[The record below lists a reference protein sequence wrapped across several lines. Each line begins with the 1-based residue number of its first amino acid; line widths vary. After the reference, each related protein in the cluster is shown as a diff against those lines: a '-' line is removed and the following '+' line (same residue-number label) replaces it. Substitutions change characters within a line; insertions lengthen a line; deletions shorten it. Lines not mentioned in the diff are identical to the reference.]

1 MSDLYFSLGN
11 ENNRGTLPSTI
22 NKIMEGQLSVGISS
36 KRPDVRSKGKLIS
49 GTTYDN
55 WHLTENT
62 SKDARAY
69 LDISDTE
76 RIPLNAYFSDYSHF
90 ATCIEAI
97 SNYNNLKKSYLLGT
111 TGTDTTPIYDTDIF
125 ISNTTKGAL
134 TSKYLLLNNS
144 LGIGVT
150 NFVADRAF
158 HVKGNSKLEGISEFA
173 TGHLY
178 LTGANAGSSTAN
190 TTQIVFGTSTD
201 NHIAISS
208 NANALV
214 LNPNVSTTTNQ
225 IVLYLDKVSQI
236 PSGLSTGSLAV
247 TGNTTLGDSNAADTF
262 KVNATTTYNGTVY
275 FANGTTYY
283 INNSAQGKLNNL
295 DLTANTSSASTTT
308 GTLKVTGGVG
318 ISENLYIGGL
328 LNVAGN
334 TTLGNVNTID
344 TVTINATTTHNGA
357 VYFANGTTYYID
369 NSAQGKLYNLSL
381 AAGTTSTS
389 TTTGTLKV
397 TGGVGI
403 SENVYI
409 GGLLNV
415 AGNTTLGNDSTVDT
429 VTINAATTLKNC
441 LYLGTYGA
449 LGYGTIPS
457 GYCEFASTVLNPR
470 SDSVWLVTKGNST
483 GSESSG
489 FYCDENTIKFWCPGD
504 EVVEFL
510 DSDSTES
517 KAYLDIKT
525 KTITATGSMYL
536 NEALVLGNIGTV
548 AYGIDFPSNPTTGQ
562 VFFKLIS

>member
-36 KRPDVRSKGKLIS
+36 KRPGVRNKGKLIS

-90 ATCIEAI
+90 ATCVEAI

-125 ISNTTKGAL
+125 ISNITKGAL

-150 NFVADRAF
+150 DFVEDRAF

-173 TGHLY
+173 SGHLY
-178 LTGANAGSSTAN
+178 LTGAAANSSTTN

-208 NANALV
+208 SANALV
-214 LNPNVSTTTNQ
+214 LNPDVSTTTNQ

-236 PSGLSTGSLAV
+236 PSGISTGSLVV
-247 TGNTTLGDSNAADTF
+247 TGNTTLGNSSTADTF
-262 KVNATTTYNGTVY
+262 KVNAITTHNGVVY
-275 FANGTTYY
+275 FANG
-283 INNSAQGKLNNL
+283 N
-295 DLTANTSSASTTT
+295 
-308 GTLKVTGGVG
+308 
-318 ISENLYIGGL
+318 
-328 LNVAGN
+328 
-334 TTLGNVNTID
+334 
-344 TVTINATTTHNGA
+344 
-357 VYFANGTTYYID
+357 TYYID

-381 AAGTTSTS
+381 TANTTSTS

-397 TGGVGI
+397 TGGAGI

-415 AGNTTLGNDSTVDT
+415 AGNTTLGDTSSTDILTVNAISTFNGTSTFNSSITSNSTLYFGGTTYYINSSGNGKLNSLTVNGNAILGDDISTDT
-429 VTINAATTLKNC
+429 VTINATTTVGNCIEYTTEGSSKRIFYGSVRNSGMKYDYGGNECLIFSSGSYATSSIQFYTSNRISLNDSSSQWNASTATPDLHLKNGC
-441 LYLGTYGA
+441 VAINYNWNSNTPAYNLYVNGSSYFAGDIVVTSDTYGSD
-449 LGYGTIPS
+449 LPGT
-457 GYCEFASTVLNPR
+457 G
-470 SDSVWLVTKGNST
+470 
-483 GSESSG
+483 
-489 FYCDENTIKFWCPGD
+489 
-504 EVVEFL
+504 
-510 DSDSTES
+510 
-517 KAYLDIKT
+517 
-525 KTITATGSMYL
+525 
-536 NEALVLGNIGTV
+536 
-548 AYGIDFPSNPTTGQ
+548 TTGQ
-562 VFFKLIS
+562 IFFKLI